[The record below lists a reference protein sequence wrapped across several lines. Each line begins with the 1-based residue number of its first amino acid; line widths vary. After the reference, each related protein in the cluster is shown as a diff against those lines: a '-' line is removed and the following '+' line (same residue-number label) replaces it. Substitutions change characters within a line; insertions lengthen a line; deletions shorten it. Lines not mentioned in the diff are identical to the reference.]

1 MSDTAADP
9 ARNAVR
15 LPPGPGDPAV
25 ILAAIPW
32 DDRTIQRLLLTRLAE
47 EPDEVAATVSGEAL
61 TWRQL
66 HGRAAR
72 VAAILAHLGLAAGD
86 VAAQMTGN
94 TPDHVAFVF
103 GAALLGAIECPVNTA
118 LQGDSLAHVITHST
132 ARVVFAER
140 AFAPQLEAVAAQLVG
155 VTVVFWGEGD
165 APVIAGGAVRTFAHP
180 GFGPL
185 PEAPVA
191 SVRPQDPS
199 TMIYTSGTTGKA
211 KGVLLPH
218 HFTFATAAIKVGVWG
233 LSRDD
238 VLLTPLPLFHSN
250 GRYSTLMTG
259 LLVHAGV
266 HVLPRFSATS
276 FWPTVRETGA
286 TEVGSVGTMG
296 PILLA
301 RDPSPD
307 DRNHRV
313 RMMHGAGTIPPE
325 RRAEFEERFGIR
337 LVNGFAM
344 TETGHFSTISPD
356 DPSRYKAS
364 GRAVPGF
371 DMRILDEHDEEVP
384 RGEVGELCIRPLVP
398 YSMLLGYWRQPE
410 VTLETFQNFWFH
422 TGDLA
427 TIDEDGLLDWKD
439 RKKDAIRRRGEMIS
453 SIVVE
458 NAAAAHPAVGE
469 AAVFGVPGALGE
481 EEVFLYVTAAV
492 AGEALDLAE
501 IHATMTGL
509 LPAFAVPAYVAQLD
523 VLPRSATLK
532 IDKKALKAGANP
544 AAAWRPPG

>member
-1 MSDTAADP
+1 MTS
-9 ARNAVR
+9 NAIR
-15 LPPGPGDPAV
+15 LPGGPGDPAE
-25 ILAAIPW
+25 ILAAVPW
-32 DDRTIQRLLLTRLAE
+32 DQRTIQRLLLTRVAE
-47 EPDEVAATVSGEAL
+47 EPDVVALTVSGESL
-61 TWRQL
+61 TRRQV
-66 HGRAAR
+66 HDRARR
-72 VAAILAHLGLAAGD
+72 VAAILAHLGVGPGD
-86 VAAQMTGN
+86 VACQLVGN

-103 GAALLGAIECPVNTA
+103 GAALLGAVECPVNTA
-118 LQGDSLAHVITHST
+118 LQGDSLAHVLTHST
-132 ARVVFAER
+132 ARVVFADR
-140 AFAPQLEAVAAQLVG
+140 ALLAQVQAVAGQLADVAV
-155 VTVVFWGEGD
+155 VTWGPGE
-165 APVIAGGAVRTFAHP
+165 APAIDGLRTFAEP
-180 GFGPL
+180 DFGAL
-185 PEAPVA
+185 PDAPIA
-191 SVRPQDPS
+191 EVRPQDPS

-218 HFTFATAAIKVGVWG
+218 HFAYATAAIKVGVWG
-233 LSRDD
+233 LSERD

-266 HVLPRFSATS
+266 HVLPRFSAST

-313 RMMHGAGTIPPE
+313 RMIHGAGTIPPE
-325 RRAEFEERFGIR
+325 RRPEFEDRFGIR

-356 DPSRYKAS
+356 DPQRYAAS

-371 DMRILDEHDEEVP
+371 DMRILDDHDEEVP
-384 RGEVGELCIRPLVP
+384 RGTVGELCIRPLVP
-398 YSMLLGYWRQPE
+398 FSMLLEYFRQPE
-410 VTLETFQNFWFH
+410 VTVETFRNFWFH

-427 TIDEDGLLDWKD
+427 YIDDDGLLFWTD

-458 NAAAAHPAVGE
+458 NAATAHPAVGE

-492 AGEALDLAE
+492 AGETLDLAAL
-501 IHATMTGL
+501 HATMVGL

-523 VLPRSATLK
+523 ALPRSATLK
-532 IDKKALKAGANP
+532 IDKKALKAGARP
-544 AAAWRPPG
+544 REAWQPPK